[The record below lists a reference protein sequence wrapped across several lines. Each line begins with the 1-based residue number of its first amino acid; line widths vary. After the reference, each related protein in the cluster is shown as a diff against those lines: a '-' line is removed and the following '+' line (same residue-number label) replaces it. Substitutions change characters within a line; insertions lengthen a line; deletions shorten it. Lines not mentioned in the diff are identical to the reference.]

1 MKKFLTSRIVVRT
14 ISVLLVIFWTYRLIN
29 NYLTTKKN
37 MIPFSEVSNVKY
49 RKKYGL
55 PILDF
60 DSTQIGKQNKDSEFF
75 IELKLNT
82 KLFYKLD
89 YNKKYSIETDYFLLK
104 DSTIL
109 RIAFDHPSKSCI
121 LGYAATDKNGNS
133 KKIRFSEF
141 YQLLKDN
148 DFHLSNDTLFYNSK
162 LKNGALIIDPQELK
176 IENYYLENADKLLM
190 SPH

>member
-37 MIPFSEVSNVKY
+37 TIPFSEISKVEY

-55 PILDF
+55 PILGF
-60 DSTQIGKQNKDSEFF
+60 DSTQIGKPSKDSKIF
-75 IELKLNT
+75 IKLKLDT
-82 KLFYKLD
+82 KPFYKLD
-89 YNKKYSIETDYFLLK
+89 YDKKHSIETDYFLLK

-109 RIAFDHPSKSCI
+109 SIGFHHPTKTCI
-121 LGYAATDKNGNS
+121 LGYAATDKNGIS
-133 KKIRFSEF
+133 KKICFSEF

-148 DFHLSNDTLFYNSK
+148 DFHLSNDTLFYNHK
-162 LKNGALIIDPQELK
+162 LKNGVLIIDKQALK
-176 IENYYLENADKLLM
+176 VEKDYLENADKILM
-190 SPH
+190 PPH